1 MRSFPAG
8 MASSLTRANAR
19 QTARRVNELSE
30 WRVAMA
36 RGVKTSRVISS
47 RIMTGHIMT
56 GHITTGHITT
66 GHIMTGHI
74 MTWAAV
80 AWIAVWLTP
89 YLYAVND
96 LITWR

>member
-1 MRSFPAG
+1 

-19 QTARRVNELSE
+19 QTARKVNELSE

-36 RGVKTSRVISS
+36 RGIKTSRVISS
-47 RIMTGHIMT
+47 R
-56 GHITTGHITT
+56 
-66 GHIMTGHI
+66 IMTGHI

>member
-1 MRSFPAG
+1 
-8 MASSLTRANAR
+8 
-19 QTARRVNELSE
+19 
-30 WRVAMA
+30 MA
-36 RGVKTSRVISS
+36 RGIKTN
-47 RIMTGHIMT
+47 RIMTSRIVT
-56 GHITTGHITT
+56 GR
-66 GHIMTGHI
+66 I

>member
-1 MRSFPAG
+1 

-19 QTARRVNELSE
+19 QTARKVNELSE

-36 RGVKTSRVISS
+36 RGIKTSRVISS
-47 RIMTGHIMT
+47 RIM
-56 GHITTGHITT
+56 T

>member
-1 MRSFPAG
+1 

-19 QTARRVNELSE
+19 QTAREVNELSE

-47 RIMTGHIMT
+47 
-56 GHITTGHITT
+56 
-66 GHIMTGHI
+66 HIMTGHI

>member
-1 MRSFPAG
+1 MSRRPRCKKRCKACAPSKRRRSLREPSADEVIRDG
-8 MASSLTRANAR
+8 LITHTRKLPSNG
-19 QTARRVNELSE
+19 VNKLSE

-36 RGVKTSRVISS
+36 RDIKTN
-47 RIMTGHIMT
+47 RI
-56 GHITTGHITT
+56 ITPR
-66 GHIMTGHI
+66 I

>member
-1 MRSFPAG
+1 VNSYLEPFPADPG
-8 MASSLTRANAR
+8 SSQTQAVCNGPGSAAQHFVLRCAR
-19 QTARRVNELSE
+19 DMP
-30 WRVAMA
+30 AMI
-36 RGVKTSRVISS
+36 GGIMTT
-47 RIMTGHIMT
+47 RIMTTRIMT
-56 GHITTGHITT
+56 TR
-66 GHIMTGHI
+66 I

>member
-1 MRSFPAG
+1 

-19 QTARRVNELSE
+19 QTARKVNELSE
-30 WRVAMA
+30 WRIAMA
-36 RGVKTSRVISS
+36 RGIKTSRVISS
-47 RIMTGHIMT
+47 RIMTGRIMT
-56 GHITTGHITT
+56 GHIMT

>member
-8 MASSLTRANAR
+8 MASSLTCANAR
-19 QTARRVNELSE
+19 QTARKVNELSE

-36 RGVKTSRVISS
+36 RGIKTSRVISS
-47 RIMTGHIMT
+47 R
-56 GHITTGHITT
+56 
-66 GHIMTGHI
+66 IMTGHI

>member
-19 QTARRVNELSE
+19 QTARKVNELSE

-36 RGVKTSRVISS
+36 RGIKTSRVISS

-56 GHITTGHITT
+56 GR
-66 GHIMTGHI
+66 IMTGHI

>member
-19 QTARRVNELSE
+19 QTARKVNELSE

-47 RIMTGHIMT
+47 RII
-56 GHITTGHITT
+56 T

-74 MTWAAV
+74 MAWAAV

>member
-19 QTARRVNELSE
+19 QTARKVNELSE

-36 RGVKTSRVISS
+36 RGVKTSRVIS
-47 RIMTGHIMT
+47 RIMTSHIM
-56 GHITTGHITT
+56 T

-80 AWIAVWLTP
+80 AWIAV
-89 YLYAVND
+89 
-96 LITWR
+96 

>member
-1 MRSFPAG
+1 

-19 QTARRVNELSE
+19 QTARKVNEPSE
-30 WRVAMA
+30 WRIAMA
-36 RGVKTSRVISS
+36 RGIKTSRVISS
-47 RIMTGHIMT
+47 R
-56 GHITTGHITT
+56 
-66 GHIMTGHI
+66 IMTGHI

>member
-36 RGVKTSRVISS
+36 RGIKTSRVISS
-47 RIMTGHIMT
+47 R
-56 GHITTGHITT
+56 
-66 GHIMTGHI
+66 IMTGHI

>member
-1 MRSFPAG
+1 

-19 QTARRVNELSE
+19 QTARKVNELSE
-30 WRVAMA
+30 WRIAMA
-36 RGVKTSRVISS
+36 RGIKTSRVISS
-47 RIMTGHIMT
+47 RIMTGHIM
-56 GHITTGHITT
+56 T

>member
-19 QTARRVNELSE
+19 QTARKVNELSE
-30 WRVAMA
+30 WKVTMA
-36 RGVKTSRVISS
+36 RGIKTSRVISS

-56 GHITTGHITT
+56 GHIMT

-74 MTWAAV
+74 LTWAAV
-80 AWIAVWLTP
+80 ACIAV
-89 YLYAVND
+89 
-96 LITWR
+96 

>member
-19 QTARRVNELSE
+19 QTARKVNELSE

-47 RIMTGHIMT
+47 R
-56 GHITTGHITT
+56 
-66 GHIMTGHI
+66 IMTGHI

>member
-1 MRSFPAG
+1 
-8 MASSLTRANAR
+8 
-19 QTARRVNELSE
+19 
-30 WRVAMA
+30 MA
-36 RGVKTSRVISS
+36 RGIKTSRVISS
-47 RIMTGHIMT
+47 RIM
-56 GHITTGHITT
+56 T

-96 LITWR
+96 LIAWR

>member
-19 QTARRVNELSE
+19 QTARKVNELSE

-47 RIMTGHIMT
+47 RIMTGHIMS
-56 GHITTGHITT
+56 
-66 GHIMTGHI
+66 
-74 MTWAAV
+74 WAAV
-80 AWIAVWLTP
+80 AWIAIWLTP

-96 LITWR
+96 LIAWR

>member
-19 QTARRVNELSE
+19 QTARKVNELSE

-56 GHITTGHITT
+56 GHI
-66 GHIMTGHI
+66 MTGHI
-74 MTWAAV
+74 MAWAAV

>member
-1 MRSFPAG
+1 M
-8 MASSLTRANAR
+8 
-19 QTARRVNELSE
+19 ARRIETNRIV
-30 WRVAMA
+30 
-36 RGVKTSRVISS
+36 TSR
-47 RIMTGHIMT
+47 
-56 GHITTGHITT
+56 
-66 GHIMTGHI
+66 I

>member
-1 MRSFPAG
+1 

-19 QTARRVNELSE
+19 QTARKVNELSE

-47 RIMTGHIMT
+47 RII
-56 GHITTGHITT
+56 T

>member
-19 QTARRVNELSE
+19 QTARKVNELSE

-47 RIMTGHIMT
+47 RII
-56 GHITTGHITT
+56 T

>member
-19 QTARRVNELSE
+19 QTARKVNELSE

-47 RIMTGHIMT
+47 RIITGHIM
-56 GHITTGHITT
+56 T

>member
-36 RGVKTSRVISS
+36 RGIKTSRVISS

-56 GHITTGHITT
+56 GR
-66 GHIMTGHI
+66 IMTGHI

>member
-1 MRSFPAG
+1 MIFSENRHPLFGIMLKEWPHPPY
-8 MASSLTRANAR
+8 ASKGYEPR
-19 QTARRVNELSE
+19 Q

-36 RGVKTSRVISS
+36 KPIKTNCNTTSR
-47 RIMTGHIMT
+47 
-56 GHITTGHITT
+56 
-66 GHIMTGHI
+66 I

-80 AWIAVWLTP
+80 AWVAIWLTP

>member
-8 MASSLTRANAR
+8 MASSLTCANAR
-19 QTARRVNELSE
+19 QTARKVNELSE
-30 WRVAMA
+30 WRVTMA
-36 RGVKTSRVISS
+36 RGIKTSRVISS

-56 GHITTGHITT
+56 GHI
-66 GHIMTGHI
+66 

-80 AWIAVWLTP
+80 AWIAIWLTP

>member
-1 MRSFPAG
+1 
-8 MASSLTRANAR
+8 
-19 QTARRVNELSE
+19 
-30 WRVAMA
+30 MA
-36 RGVKTSRVISS
+36 RGIKTSRVISS
-47 RIMTGHIMT
+47 RIM
-56 GHITTGHITT
+56 T